1 MVWQPTPYTAPL
13 LVAALASFSFAAY
26 AAANRR
32 RADGHLFG
40 AFLGIVLG
48 SGVWSLAYAAQ
59 LSATDLGTTLLL
71 NQFVWVGIGVLAV
84 AWPAFVLGYVGRTS
98 WLRPR
103 RLALLCLVPG
113 AAVCGALL
121 FGPEPFFYRAPAL
134 ADAGGYLVMA
144 YEPTPALIAFVVYSY
159 VVTVLTVTVLGRAAL
174 DREGLRRRQAI
185 LLLVA
190 GAAPVAAGAVG
201 MAGVAGSQFVDLTP
215 ITFAATSGVFGW
227 VMLRHRVLDISPVAR
242 DAVFTNL
249 TDGAVVVDA
258 TARVVDVNEPAK
270 RLFPSITVG
279 SDVADAFSF
288 APTVAEAVA
297 GDDGSGP
304 RETEF
309 RLTHD
314 EDGSHRFLTVSVHS
328 VAGDDHGAAARGDT
342 NNGTVLLF
350 RDVTE
355 RETLERRY
363 RTLIEKSPNV
373 VAVCGTDGLV
383 RYVSPSIAR
392 LLGHSPAEI
401 EGRPV
406 VDLVHPDDT
415 LDSQRALE
423 RAFETGE
430 PQSFDHRIAHAD
442 GNWRR
447 FETTVERLFDDTDEV
462 VITATDVTESR
473 RYEQRLQVLNRV
485 LRHDLKNDTNVI
497 GGYAD
502 LLRDHVDEE
511 GDEYLDII
519 DRKVETL
526 THLSDQAR
534 EIDVALHSDAEQTEI
549 DLSRLVDHL
558 CESLESSFPHAT
570 VTVST
575 PPDALVCADE
585 LLESAVRNVLEN
597 AVVHNDRDR
606 PVVEATV
613 AAGDDDRYRI
623 EIADDGP
630 GIPTVEQTVF
640 TEARETALEHA
651 SGLGL
656 WLVHWIVTESGGE
669 IDIRTPEPR
678 GTVITMWLPAAD
690 ADGREGAA
698 ESGEPEDGD
707 GADGTERP
715 ESPGSETD
723 DAESGAAGTDDTVDA
738 GGPETPI
745 EAETGTA
752 ADGRD

>member
-13 LVAALASFSFAAY
+13 LVAALASSSFAAY
-26 AAANRR
+26 GAANRR
-32 RADGHLFG
+32 RANGPLFR
-40 AFLGIVLG
+40 AFVGIALG
-48 SGVWSLAYAAQ
+48 SGLWSLAYAAQ
-59 LSATDLGTTLLL
+59 LSATDLGATLMW
-71 NQFVWVGIGVLAV
+71 NQFAWVGIGVLGV
-84 AWPAFVLGYVGRTS
+84 AWPAFVLAYVGRTA

-121 FGPEPFFYRAPAL
+121 LGPSPLFYRAPAL
-134 ADAGGYLVMA
+134 ADAGGYLVME
-144 YEPTPALIAFVVYSY
+144 YDPTPALLGFAAYSY
-159 VVTVLTVTVLGRAAL
+159 GVNLLTFAALGRAAL
-174 DREGLRRRQAI
+174 DRADLRRRQAA

-190 GAAPVAAGAVG
+190 GAAPVAAGVAS
-201 MAGVAGSQFVDLTP
+201 VAGLAGPRFVDLTP
-215 ITFAATSGVFGW
+215 ITFAATSGAFGW
-227 VMLRHRVLDISPVAR
+227 VVLRQRVLDISPVAR
-242 DAVFTNL
+242 DAVFANL
-249 TDGAVVVDA
+249 ADAVVVVDA
-258 TARVVDVNEPAK
+258 TGSVVDVNEPAT
-270 RLFPSITVG
+270 RLFPSVSVG
-279 SDVADAFSF
+279 CDVAEAFSF
-288 APTVAEAVA
+288 APAVAEAVA
-297 GDDGSGP
+297 GDGGGGP

-314 EDGSHRFLTVSVHS
+314 DGESHRFLTVSVHA
-328 VAGDDHGAAARGDT
+328 VDGDGRGEGPRDAGD
-342 NNGTVLLF
+342 GTVLLF

-373 VAVCGTDGLV
+373 IAVCGTDGLV
-383 RYVSPSIAR
+383 RYVSPSITR
-392 LLGHSPAEI
+392 LLGHAPAAI

-415 LDSQRALE
+415 LDSQRAFE

-430 PQSFDHRIAHAD
+430 PQSLDHRIAHGD

-447 FETTVERLFDDTDEV
+447 FETTIERLFDDTDEV

-502 LLRDHVDEE
+502 LLRDHVDAE

-534 EIDVALHSDAEQTEI
+534 EIDVALHSDAEQATI
-549 DLSRLVDHL
+549 DLSRLVERL

-575 PPDALVCADE
+575 PPEAVVSADE

-613 AAGDDDRYRI
+613 AAADDGRYRI
-623 EIADDGP
+623 EVADDGP
-630 GIPTVEQTVF
+630 GIPPVERTVF

-669 IDIRTPEPR
+669 VDIDTREPR
-678 GTVITMWLPAAD
+678 GTLVTMRLPAVD
-690 ADGREGAA
+690 ADGGEETRED
-698 ESGEPEDGD
+698 GEPDEATDSRGSGPPV
-707 GADGTERP
+707 GA
-715 ESPGSETD
+715 GSE
-723 DAESGAAGTDDTVDA
+723 AV
-738 GGPETPI
+738 
-745 EAETGTA
+745 
-752 ADGRD
+752 ADSSD